1 MDCFPRNRNTP
12 GELTSNT
19 VPFFCFCSSSW
30 LLKSWA
36 LSSSTPRGFCSP
48 FSLAQGFRRAPSRA
62 ADREIRWLRGCRRPP
77 RDRDGAHPSPARR
90 RRGARRRRH
99 PPRCRE
105 TREHTALAPRRGR
118 APRDDPSRTRAA
130 RPRRVDVRALSRPRA
145 PRRGNGARRR
155 RVRACRAPDR
165 ATSLATGHR
174 GRATAR
180 SGRPRGA
187 SVMESQAPR
196 VSVEGFDGPLDLLLE
211 LVEEK
216 KLDILTVRL
225 GDLAD
230 AYLARVRAM
239 AELPADEVSAF
250 LALASRLVLL
260 KARSLLPSLE
270 PIPDEEG
277 ESEEDLRLRLLEYA
291 IVRERAGQLGA
302 RLRAGERAFHRE
314 GGTVELPPRG
324 GEVDALASAWSRV
337 LALATRQREE
347 DIVAP
352 GERYSVEQRTGE
364 IEALVAAQERVSF
377 ATLLGDAPTVGF
389 AVVTF
394 IALLDLYRR
403 GVIDLVQDE
412 LFADIVITRREA
424 TSAQT

>member
-1 MDCFPRNRNTP
+1 
-12 GELTSNT
+12 
-19 VPFFCFCSSSW
+19 
-30 LLKSWA
+30 
-36 LSSSTPRGFCSP
+36 
-48 FSLAQGFRRAPSRA
+48 
-62 ADREIRWLRGCRRPP
+62 
-77 RDRDGAHPSPARR
+77 
-90 RRGARRRRH
+90 
-99 PPRCRE
+99 
-105 TREHTALAPRRGR
+105 
-118 APRDDPSRTRAA
+118 
-130 RPRRVDVRALSRPRA
+130 
-145 PRRGNGARRR
+145 
-155 RVRACRAPDR
+155 
-165 ATSLATGHR
+165 
-174 GRATAR
+174 
-180 SGRPRGA
+180 
-187 SVMESQAPR
+187 MESQAPN

-239 AELPADEVSAF
+239 PSLPADEVSAF

-270 PIPDEEG
+270 PLLEEEG
-277 ESEEDLRLRLLEYA
+277 ESEEELRARLLEYA

-324 GEVDALASAWSRV
+324 GEVDALALAFGRV

-352 GERYSVEQRTGE
+352 GERYSVEQRTAE

-377 ATLLGDAPTVGF
+377 ATLLGDTPTIGF

-403 GVIDLVQDE
+403 GAIDLVQDE
-412 LFADIVITRREA
+412 LFADILVTRREA

>member
-1 MDCFPRNRNTP
+1 
-12 GELTSNT
+12 
-19 VPFFCFCSSSW
+19 
-30 LLKSWA
+30 
-36 LSSSTPRGFCSP
+36 
-48 FSLAQGFRRAPSRA
+48 
-62 ADREIRWLRGCRRPP
+62 
-77 RDRDGAHPSPARR
+77 
-90 RRGARRRRH
+90 
-99 PPRCRE
+99 
-105 TREHTALAPRRGR
+105 
-118 APRDDPSRTRAA
+118 
-130 RPRRVDVRALSRPRA
+130 
-145 PRRGNGARRR
+145 
-155 RVRACRAPDR
+155 
-165 ATSLATGHR
+165 
-174 GRATAR
+174 
-180 SGRPRGA
+180 
-187 SVMESQAPR
+187 MESQAPN

-239 AELPADEVSAF
+239 PSLPADEVSAF

-270 PIPDEEG
+270 PLLEVEG
-277 ESEEDLRLRLLEYA
+277 ESEEELRARLLEYA

-324 GEVDALASAWSRV
+324 GEVDALALAFGRV

-352 GERYSVEQRTGE
+352 GERYSVEQRTAE

-377 ATLLGDAPTVGF
+377 ATLLGDTPTIGF

-403 GVIDLVQDE
+403 GAIDLVQDE
-412 LFADIVITRREA
+412 LFADILVTRREA